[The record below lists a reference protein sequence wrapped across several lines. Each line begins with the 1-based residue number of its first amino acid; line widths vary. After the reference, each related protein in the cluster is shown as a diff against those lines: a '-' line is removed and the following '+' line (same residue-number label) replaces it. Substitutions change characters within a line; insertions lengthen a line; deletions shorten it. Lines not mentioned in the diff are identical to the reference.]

1 MMQQPR
7 GSMAA
12 ALLLPAILFVV
23 AGCRAASAP
32 SEGASNPA
40 SIAPSVA
47 ATASPGVAASAGP
60 SESPAP
66 SPSPVRSILQASPP
80 VSPPSSPVDTSAV
93 PPAILA
99 AVLADATTRSGVE
112 VEGIAIV
119 RADATIWPSGALGCP
134 EPGHVYTDA
143 LEPGYWIVV
152 DAGGQRLDYRATQRG
167 TVRLCQNPPG
177 PG

>member
-1 MMQQPR
+1 MQQPR

-12 ALLLPAILFVV
+12 ALLLPAILFAV

-32 SEGASNPA
+32 STGASIPA
-40 SIAPSVA
+40 SVAPSIAV
-47 ATASPGVAASAGP
+47 TASPGAAASAGAA
-60 SESPAP
+60 ESPAP
-66 SPSPVRSILQASPP
+66 SPSPVRSIMQASPP
-80 VSPPSSPVDTSAV
+80 VSPSSSPVDTSAI
-93 PPAILA
+93 PPGILD
-99 AVLADATTRSGVE
+99 AVLADAAMRSGV
-112 VEGIAIV
+112 GAGAIAIV